1 VVDGTRVLARLE
13 QAEAVVAVADHAANQ
28 RRLELELEQGVQDI
42 VMTLTV
48 PLRDVLSTTTGPG
61 SSSP

>member
-28 RRLELELEQGVQDI
+28 RRLELEQGVQDI
-42 VMTLTV
+42 VMTLAV
-48 PLRDVLSTTTGPG
+48 PLRDVLSSTTGPG